1 MNNNETSNPPPGN
14 LSYQGNNA
22 YGYGPYGY
30 GTSQEEQQSFNLADL
45 LFVIRERFL
54 LIFVIF
60 ALTFAAVVA
69 YTFTRPEMY
78 RASASVEIL
87 RTPTRAVQVDEVVE
101 QRVSGAEDFNTQIS
115 IFESGTIARRVADRL
130 SENQRNTL
138 MGPHRGDGD
147 IASPVAVLM
156 SNRTI
161 QPLRQRLIVVVQ
173 FQHQDPQLAADIA
186 NLYVE
191 EFIAHK
197 REARFRETF
206 SAVEELEEE
215 ARRQR
220 ARVEQL
226 ENRLAD
232 FHEEIGTIS
241 LDERYDIVS
250 DRLRSLNQSATDLEQ
265 ELQVRQ
271 NRLEQ
276 IQEIT
281 EANGGFRQLMEL
293 PFIANNYNVSEL
305 NTKRVSASITVNQLS
320 ERYGPRHPE
329 MIQARRN
336 LRETEEELQKAVQ
349 ETVENLRSEYETTQR
364 NFLSVQGSLQR
375 QEEEIIRLSR
385 IGVEYRNILRDKQDA
400 ETLYNSLLS
409 RISETRLITQV
420 EPVNVVPLDQA
431 SAPLNPFSPRIFLF
445 LGVGALGGLGLG
457 LGLAFFVAL
466 IDDRVKS
473 AYDIESVLGLSL
485 LGIIPE
491 AKKVKG
497 EAERTHLAISN
508 KDPMTAEALR
518 SLHSSLKFHKLTST
532 AQVILTTSILPNEGK
547 TFVSS
552 NLALTYAFT
561 GEKTLLIDGDL
572 RNPSIAADMG
582 LTNDVG
588 LTDYCIGNSSVE
600 DIINVNVEENL
611 DVITS
616 GQQRKKPSQIL
627 HSEEFAE
634 LMQALRKRYKRIIID
649 SPPLGPVRD
658 SLSILP
664 QTDGVMFVIRF
675 GEAKRKE
682 AKKIIHELF
691 DSEIPIFGAV
701 LNGVDPSVSGYYNNQ
716 YYRSSYRSYYIAPE
730 GKENS

>member
-1 MNNNETSNPPPGN
+1 MNTKEPQNQP
-14 LSYQGNNA
+14 YQGNNA

-30 GTSQEEQQSFNLADL
+30 GQSPEDQQSFSLADL
-45 LFVIRERFL
+45 LFVVRERFL

-60 ALTFAAVVA
+60 ALTFAAVVVF
-69 YTFTRPEMY
+69 TFTRPELY

-101 QRVSGAEDFNTQIS
+101 QRVAGAEDFNTQVS

-130 SENQRNTL
+130 SDNQRNTL

-147 IASPVAVLM
+147 ISSPSTVLM
-156 SNRTI
+156 RNRTI
-161 QPLRQRLIVVVQ
+161 QPLRQRLIIVVQ
-173 FQHQDPQLAADIA
+173 FQHQDPQLAADIS
-186 NLYVE
+186 NLFVE

-197 REARFRETF
+197 REIRFRETF

-271 NRLEQ
+271 NRLDQ
-276 IQEIT
+276 IN
-281 EANGGFRQLMEL
+281 EAEGDFRKLMEL
-293 PFIANNYNVSEL
+293 PFVANNYNVSEL

-336 LRETEEELQKAVQ
+336 LRETEEELQQAVR
-349 ETVENLRSEYETTQR
+349 ETVENLRSEYESTQR

-385 IGVEYRNILRDKQDA
+385 IGVEYRNIMRDKHDA
-400 ETLYNSLLS
+400 ETLYNNLLS

-420 EPVNVVPLDQA
+420 EPVNVVPLDEA
-431 SAPLNPFSPRIFLF
+431 SAPLDPFSPRIFLF

-485 LGIIPE
+485 LGVIPE

-552 NLALTYAFT
+552 NLSLTYALN

-572 RNPSIAADMG
+572 RNPSIASDMG
-582 LTNDVG
+582 ISNDAG
-588 LTDYCIGNSSVE
+588 LTDYCIGNCSVD
-600 DIINVNVEENL
+600 DIINSNVEKNL
-611 DVITS
+611 DIITS
-616 GQQRKKPSQIL
+616 GQQRKNPTQIL
-627 HSEEFAE
+627 HSEEFVE

-664 QTDGVMFVIRF
+664 QTDGVIFVIRF

-682 AKKIIHELF
+682 AKNIIHELF
-691 DSEIPIFGAV
+691 DSEIPVFGAV
-701 LNGVDPSVSGYYNNQ
+701 LNGVDPSVSGYYHNQ

-730 GKENS
+730 GKGNT

>member
-1 MNNNETSNPPPGN
+1 MNNKDPKNTSPEN
-14 LSYQGNNA
+14 LSYQPSNP

-30 GTSQEEQQSFNLADL
+30 GQAAEEQTFSLADL

-60 ALTFAAVVA
+60 ALTFAAVVVF
-69 YTFTRPEMY
+69 TFTRPELY

-87 RTPTRAVQVDEVVE
+87 RTPTRVVQVDEVVE
-101 QRVSGAEDFNTQIS
+101 QRVAGAEDFNTQVS
-115 IFESGTIARRVADRL
+115 IFESGTIARRVSDRL
-130 SENQRNTL
+130 TENQRALL
-138 MGPHRGDGD
+138 MGPHQGDGD
-147 IASPVAVLM
+147 LSSPVTVLM
-156 SNRTI
+156 RNRTI
-161 QPLRQRLIVVVQ
+161 QPLRQRLIIVVQ
-173 FQHQDPQLAADIA
+173 FQHQNPQLAADIA

-250 DRLRSLNQSATDLEQ
+250 DRLRSLNQSATELEKDLQ
-265 ELQVRQ
+265 IRQ
-271 NRLEQ
+271 NRLDQVDE
-276 IQEIT
+276 T
-281 EANGGFRQLMEL
+281 NGEFRELMEL
-293 PFIANNYNVSEL
+293 PFIANNFNVSEL
-305 NTKRVSASITVNQLS
+305 NTKRVSASIMVNQLS

-336 LRETEEELQKAVQ
+336 LRETEDELAQAVR
-349 ETVENLRSEYETTQR
+349 ETVESLRADFETTQR
-364 NFLSVQGSLQR
+364 NLLSIQGSLQR

-385 IGVEYRNILRDKQDA
+385 IGVEYRNIIRDKYDA
-400 ETLYNSLLS
+400 ETLYNNLLR

-420 EPVNVVPLDQA
+420 EPVNVVPLDEA
-431 SAPLNPFSPRIFLF
+431 SPPLEPFSPRIFLF

-466 IDDRVKS
+466 IDDRIKS

-485 LGIIPE
+485 LGVIPE

-508 KDPMTAEALR
+508 KDPMTAESLR

-552 NLALTYAFT
+552 NLALTYAMN
-561 GEKTLLIDGDL
+561 GEKTVLIDGDL
-572 RNPSIAADMG
+572 RNPSIASDMG
-582 LTNDVG
+582 VPNNEG
-588 LTDYCIGNSSVE
+588 LTDYCTGGSSID
-600 DIINVNVEENL
+600 DIIQQDVEKNL
-611 DVITS
+611 DIITS
-616 GQQRKKPSQIL
+616 GQQRKNPTQIL
-627 HSEEFAE
+627 HSEKFAE
-634 LMQALRKRYKRIIID
+634 LMQSLRKRYKRIVID

-664 QTDGVMFVIRF
+664 QTDGALFVIRF

-691 DSEIPIFGAV
+691 DSEVPIFGAV
-701 LNGVDPSVSGYYNNQ
+701 LNGVDPTVTGYYHNQ
-716 YYRSSYRSYYIAPE
+716 YYRSSYRSYYVAPY
-730 GKENS
+730 GVDAKKDS